1 MTVPRASD
9 ATNPVHNA
17 GLVLAGGGARAAYQ
31 VGVLSALAEMAPPG
45 INPFPILTGVSAG
58 SINAAFLAS
67 HAARFKHGVKQMRSF
82 WLQIQT
88 EDVYATDPATIVFSG
103 LRWLFALTFGGL
115 HHANPRSLLNIAPL
129 RRELTQKIDFEA
141 IQSALS
147 AGALDALGV
156 TASSYHT
163 TTAVTFYQAGR
174 PIQPWQRSRRIGV
187 ASTIGLQHLLG
198 SAALPMIFPAE
209 RIGNEYYGDGSL
221 RMTAPLS
228 PAIRLGA
235 QRLLVI
241 GMSNEQEETPNPHPP
256 PYPSL
261 GELGGYLLDM
271 LFVDNLHSDI
281 ERLQR
286 VNATVSL
293 LTPEQ
298 LQRTHLRTIEVMTIH
313 PSRNILDIAR
323 RHIKHMPW
331 TIRTMLHGLGQS
343 NSSWRIPSYLLFE
356 PSYAA
361 ELIELGYADAMA
373 VQEKAR
379 SFLGF

>member
-1 MTVPRASD
+1 MTVPHTNDTA
-9 ATNPVHNA
+9 NPVHDV

-31 VGVLSALAEMAPPG
+31 VGVLSALAEMAPAG
-45 INPFPILTGVSAG
+45 VNPFPILTGVSAG

-67 HAARFKHGVKQMRSF
+67 HAVQFRRGVEQLRSF
-82 WLQIQT
+82 WLQMQT
-88 EDVYATDPATIVFSG
+88 EDVYATDPATIGLSV

-129 RRELTQKIDFEA
+129 RRELDRKIDFEA
-141 IQSALS
+141 IQRAIG
-147 AGALDALGV
+147 AGAVDALGV

-163 TTAVTFYQAGR
+163 TTAVTFYQAR
-174 PIQPWQRSRRIGV
+174 HPVQPWQRSRRIGV
-187 ASTIGLQHLLG
+187 ASSIGVQHLLG
-198 SAALPMIFPAE
+198 SAALPVIFPAE

-241 GMSNEQEETPNPHPP
+241 GMRNIQEETPNSHPP

-271 LFVDNLHSDI
+271 LFVDNLHSDL

-286 VNATVSL
+286 INTTVSL
-293 LTPEQ
+293 LSPEQ
-298 LQRTHLRTIEVMTIH
+298 LQKTHLRNIEVMAIH
-313 PSRNILDIAR
+313 PSRNILDIAC

-331 TIRTMLHGLGQS
+331 TIRTMLHGLGKS
-343 NSSWRIPSYLLFE
+343 DSSWRIPSYLLFE
-356 PSYAA
+356 PAYAA
-361 ELIELGYADAMA
+361 ELIELGYTDAMA

-379 SFLGF
+379 SFLGL